1 MIFNDKL
8 IKELRE
14 FNCENKHDDFVDCS
28 IYAFSAVTKHQKIGF
43 FKSFVNWCKNLF
55 VKIKK
60 FLMGK

>member
-1 MIFNDKL
+1 MTFNNKL
-8 IKELRE
+8 IKELRK
-14 FNCENKHDDFVDCS
+14 FNCENKHDDFVDYNK
-28 IYAFSAVTKHQKIGF
+28 YAYSEAIKYQKIGI